1 MAAVLVLGIVTPV
14 FSSPGDQ
21 ALKRAKRA
29 KQIAKNAR
37 TTANQ
42 ALAEAQ
48 QAKQLA
54 QGANDRL
61 DALAVVSAREDGVVT
76 SDNPI
81 GDYEALGG
89 PAIEVTVP
97 ASGLIEV
104 WAQADIDND
113 EGGTLALFEDGVKV
127 PDIADEDFCGDDS
140 ALVEVEGGGPGG
152 FNTYSTPALRGVL
165 GCNNT
170 GAASPVLLQRPP
182 GSHVYE
188 LRYSECQCPG
198 AGDADFQNRILRIA
212 PKP

>member
-29 KQIAKNAR
+29 KVIAKNAR

-61 DALAVVSAREDGVVT
+61 DALAVRSAREDGVVA
-76 SDNPI
+76 SDNAI

-89 PAIEVTVP
+89 PAVEVTVP

-104 WAQADIDND
+104 WGQAEILEDD
-113 EGGTLALFEDGVKV
+113 GGTVALFEDGQPV
-127 PDIADEDFCGDDS
+127 PRLSSTDFCGDDS
-140 ALVEVEGGGPGG
+140 ALFTMFGGGPSNFTPVATPSG
-152 FNTYSTPALRGVL
+152 FSPL
-165 GCNNT
+165 GCASV
-170 GAASPVLLQRPP
+170 GAPAPILVETTP
-182 GSHVYE
+182 GQHTYE
-188 LRYSECQCPG
+188 MRYSECVC
-198 AGDADFQNRILRIA
+198 GDEAEFRNRILRIA